1 MDPDYRLIA
10 YVDGQLDPEETL
22 AVEELLQTDAAAR
35 QQVRIYRETA
45 TLLRAACG
53 EAVYERP
60 PLRIEWRRPSATR
73 AWHHG
78 MLRRAAAWLL
88 FVAAGFAAGQVVNM
102 LPSSAHAQLMDEVSD
117 YHRFFAADR
126 RHLAEMPPERSDE
139 FVAWLKTVGLDAK
152 PADLAPLGY
161 AFAGGR
167 MYVVDE
173 RPIAEFFFT
182 RPNGAPIGVCVTK
195 RNSEGE
201 AVQFDR
207 RDGLTLASW
216 GAGDYAY
223 IVVGDTGRPEAQQ
236 IVDRVAAGR
245 RA

>member
-1 MDPDYRLIA
+1 MDPDHRLIA
-10 YVDGQLDPEETL
+10 YVDGQLDPEEML
-22 AVEELLQTDAAAR
+22 AVEELLATDAAAR

-45 TLLRAACG
+45 TLLRAAC
-53 EAVYERP
+53 ADALYERP
-60 PLRIEWRRPSATR
+60 ALEIGWKRRAPVR
-73 AWHHG
+73 AWHQG
-78 MLRRAAAWLL
+78 MLRRAAGWLL
-88 FVAAGFAAGQVVNM
+88 FVAAGFAAGQVVSM
-102 LPSSAHAQLMDEVSD
+102 PQSSPHAQLMDEVSD

-126 RHLAEMPPERSDE
+126 QHLAEIPPERTDE
-139 FVAWLKTVGLDAK
+139 LVAWLAAVGLDAK

-173 RPIAEFFFT
+173 QPIAEFFFT
-182 RPNGAPIGVCVTK
+182 RPDHAPVGICVTK
-195 RNSEGE
+195 RKGEGE

-216 GAGDYAY
+216 SAGDYTY
-223 IVVGDTGRPEAQQ
+223 VVVGTNGPPEAQK
-236 IVDRVAAGR
+236 IIDRITAGS